1 MSSHYDDDGFVLEE
15 NSVDDLEGFGDGIDR
30 VDDDDVVDSH
40 CGRHVGCDDEGDDSE
55 CGRGVSA
62 TTTTTTTT
70 TVHDY
75 VR

>member
-1 MSSHYDDDGFVLEE
+1 MEC
-15 NSVDDLEGFGDGIDR
+15 

-40 CGRHVGCDDEGDDSE
+40 CGRHVGCDDEDDDSD

-62 TTTTTTTT
+62 TTTTTPTTT

>member
-1 MSSHYDDDGFVLEE
+1 MECDDDKA
-15 NSVDDLEGFGDGIDR
+15 
-30 VDDDDVVDSH
+30 VVDSH
-40 CGRHVGCDDEGDDSE
+40 CGRHVGCDDEDDDID